1 MAGRQSA
8 QEAQYAAGAVATSQ
22 PAKAER
28 QVERPLRLLGQGQ
41 VGGLVEE
48 RGQATLHCVVVSPG
62 KVRSHPRGE
71 HAEQVVGSGRGTKQQ
86 KQPRGLQVRQGRELS
101 EQCVLRVTLAAQL
114 MLDKGLAS
122 KRGTED

>member
-1 MAGRQSA
+1 M
-8 QEAQYAAGAVATSQ
+8 
-22 PAKAER
+22 
-28 QVERPLRLLGQGQ
+28 ERPLRLLGQGH

-48 RGQATLHCVVVSPG
+48 RGQATLRRRVPG

-86 KQPRGLQVRQGRELS
+86 KQPRGLQVRQGREPS
-101 EQCVLRVTLAAQL
+101 EQCVLRATLAAQL
-114 MLDKGLAS
+114 MLDEGLAS